1 MVMKLKLFT
10 LTAAGF
16 FVFSVNAQTVVT
28 DGSLPLCTSGKVAQ
42 MSTGAVNSNP
52 TSPWTFYSCFGGPKS
67 LNAGL
72 KSITFIDASGV
83 RLNVYSATVAAESDY
98 VDIVAQ
104 PVDIFK
110 DKSLTSLIPS
120 AGFTIVAIEMV
131 TDNKFKINGK
141 ASLTD
146 SYGHGYTGARVCGTA
161 ATASNNTFT
170 YSNPLYNGQGTM
182 NGHPMHFYQKNS
194 LNPNALD
201 NSSNAITQGPVWFRV
216 DALPFVPVGY
226 TVNAKMWYI
235 DSGTRR
241 DGMYSSDVTGTLLEK
256 DYPYVSSVRMQLLDS
271 SDNLAGYDWSL
282 GGATT
287 TKIKIT
293 NTLRTPLALKPTSKF
308 NIDMKLDLSKM
319 LAWAFYWTSN
329 PVNGPG
335 VDSGQSCQ
343 ALYVGPMI
351 LDIKKAAKKDD

>member
-1 MVMKLKLFT
+1 MNFKLIPLIIFG
-10 LTAAGF
+10 LLSANAG
-16 FVFSVNAQTVVT
+16 AQTVVT

-42 MSTGAVNSNP
+42 MTTGAVNSNP
-52 TSPWTFYSCFGGPKS
+52 ATPWTFYSCFGGPKS
-67 LNAGL
+67 LNAGI
-72 KSITFIDASGV
+72 KSITFIDATGT
-83 RLNVYSATVAAESDY
+83 RLSVYSKTISTESDY

-104 PVDIFK
+104 PLDIFK
-110 DKSLTSLIPS
+110 DKALASLIPS
-120 AGFTIVAIEMV
+120 GGFTVAAIEMV

-146 SYGHGYTGARVCGTA
+146 NYGHSYTGARVCGTA
-161 ATASNNTFT
+161 ASASGNTFT

-201 NSSNAITQGPVWFRV
+201 NGSNPVTQNAVWFRV

-226 TVNAKMWYI
+226 TVNAKMWYV
-235 DSGTRR
+235 DSGSRR
-241 DGMYSSDVTGTLLEK
+241 DGMYSSDVTGTLLES
-256 DYPYVSSVRMQLLDS
+256 DSPYVSTVRMQLMDG

-287 TKIKIT
+287 TQIKIT
-293 NTLRTPLALKPTSKF
+293 NTLRTPLVLKQTSKF

-319 LAWAFYWTSN
+319 LAWAFYWTN
-329 PVNGPG
+329 NVANGPG
-335 VDSGQSCQ
+335 VDSGLSCQ